1 MRTLFWVLLAM
12 IVAGIGFA
20 IVLGATGQ

>member
-1 MRTLFWVLLAM
+1 MRTLFWLLLAM

-20 IVLGATGQ
+20 IVLGAMGR